1 MNNTSTEKRKN
12 PIIIPTTEASHL
24 TWVEIDANAFNHNI
38 AQYKNIVHPAL
49 LAVVIKSN
57 AYGHGMHHIAALA
70 EENRNVDYL
79 CTVSLSEAISLR
91 VNGIKKPILVLS
103 ILDDDL
109 EKACIYNVDLVLYD
123 MHTAHLLNRIG
134 ISRNQT
140 RNVHIKV
147 DTGLSRL
154 GIAAHHAFDFI
165 QELKK
170 LPHLTVQGIFT
181 HFAESEKSD
190 QTFTNQQ
197 IKNFEKL
204 IETVEKAEISI
215 PLKHTSCSAAITA
228 NSNSHFTMARVGIG
242 AYGLWPS
249 EDNKKVTQTQHIYF
263 SLKPVL
269 QWKTKIILIKE
280 VPAGSFVGYDRT
292 HCVHHTTRIATLPVG
307 YWDGYD
313 RKLSNN
319 SYVIINNTLARV
331 VGRIAMNLMMV
342 DVTNVDAHVGDKVI
356 LLGNHA
362 TITAD
367 ALAARCDTINY
378 EFVTRINPMIP
389 RVVL

>member
-1 MNNTSTEKRKN
+1 
-12 PIIIPTTEASHL
+12 
-24 TWVEIDANAFNHNI
+24 
-38 AQYKNIVHPAL
+38 
-49 LAVVIKSN
+49 
-57 AYGHGMHHIAALA
+57 MHHIAALA

-140 RNVHIKV
+140 INVHIKV

-269 QWKTKIILIKE
+269 QWKTK
-280 VPAGSFVGYDRT
+280 
-292 HCVHHTTRIATLPVG
+292 
-307 YWDGYD
+307 
-313 RKLSNN
+313 
-319 SYVIINNTLARV
+319 
-331 VGRIAMNLMMV
+331 
-342 DVTNVDAHVGDKVI
+342 
-356 LLGNHA
+356 
-362 TITAD
+362 
-367 ALAARCDTINY
+367 NY
-378 EFVTRINPMIP
+378 FN
-389 RVVL
+389 